1 MRAWDAEEI
10 MVYDFLA
17 LFRPLGC
24 RGRGGVRCMKF
35 GVGSLGAC
43 TSRAV
48 VLSSE
53 FLNVVLL

>member
-1 MRAWDAEEI
+1 MRKKLWFTI
-10 MVYDFLA
+10 FWPCFGL
-17 LFRPLGC
+17 LGA
-24 RGRGGVRCMKF
+24 GGGGVRCMKF